1 MATCEPSANQIL
13 QGAMMHWWLPQIPM
27 GEKILHFNLKQAGV
41 VVIESRRKLSA
52 LKSES
57 PSSSEQAH

>member
-1 MATCEPSANQIL
+1 MLA
-13 QGAMMHWWLPQIPM
+13 WWRRQMPM

>member
-1 MATCEPSANQIL
+1 
-13 QGAMMHWWLPQIPM
+13 MHWWLPQIPM